1 MLAVKHQIVIDFLL
15 DEAGNFT
22 TQGVTCSANL
32 QPQQLGLIFCG
43 LTSGILKGG
52 VAQEEKP
59 RIEVP
64 AFFIAPGKE
73 RSM

>member
-1 MLAVKHQIVIDFLL
+1 MPAVKHQIVIDFLL
-15 DEAGNFT
+15 DEKGNFN
-22 TQGVTCSANL
+22 TQGITCSADL
-32 QPQQLGLIFCG
+32 KPTQLGLIFCA

-52 VAQEEKP
+52 VPQEEKP

-64 AFFIAPGKE
+64 AFFLAPGKE